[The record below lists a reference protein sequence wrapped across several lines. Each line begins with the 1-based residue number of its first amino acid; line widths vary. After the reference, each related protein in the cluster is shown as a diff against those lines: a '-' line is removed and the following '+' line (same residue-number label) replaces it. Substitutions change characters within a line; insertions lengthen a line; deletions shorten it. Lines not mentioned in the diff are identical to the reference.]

1 MFHVCDSV
9 AFSMEG
15 AGGWAASSQIGE
27 LINEFKRYMFQA
39 VIISK
44 IEKKKELVVSLEM
57 FDNEC
62 KALIDFFEPF
72 EEEQLKNVTYCEQ
85 VK

>member
-1 MFHVCDSV
+1 
-9 AFSMEG
+9 MEG
-15 AGGWAASSQIGE
+15 SGGWAASSQIGE
-27 LINEFKRYMFQA
+27 LTNEFKRCMFQA

-57 FDNEC
+57 IDNEC
-62 KALIDFFEPF
+62 KALIDNFEPF
-72 EEEQLKNVTYCEQ
+72 EEEQLKNVTYCEK